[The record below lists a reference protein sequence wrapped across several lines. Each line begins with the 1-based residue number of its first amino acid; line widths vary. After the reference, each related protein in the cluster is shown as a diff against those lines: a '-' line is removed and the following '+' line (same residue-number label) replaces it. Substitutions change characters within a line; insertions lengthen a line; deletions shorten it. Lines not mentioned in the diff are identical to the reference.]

1 MSRPLARVV
10 RISRVHAEGEAP
22 ATSGRL
28 LAAATDLFAHRGFH
42 ATSIR
47 DIAERAG
54 ANVAAGH
61 YHYGSKRGLYVQ
73 VLREQFAHVRE
84 MTGRDG
90 PLPTRRV
97 LARRPRRELVALLTR
112 RIAGT
117 VEVLLDPPSQ
127 PHGALMLREMCDPS
141 DALPIIVREFI
152 RPQMRETARI
162 VACLAPTASPRTVE
176 RVVRSIIAQV
186 LFYRFTM
193 PATLLL
199 IGASSY
205 SRRFLREM
213 TEHVVEFSLGGL
225 DHVARPRRR
234 RPAKRGRR

>member
-1 MSRPLARVV
+1 MARSLAPVV
-10 RISRVHAEGEAP
+10 RVARRHEGDVA

-28 LAAATDLFAHRGFH
+28 LAAATDLFARRGFH

-73 VLREQFAHVRE
+73 VLREQFARVRE
-84 MTGRDG
+84 ITARDG
-90 PLPTRRV
+90 PVPSRRV
-97 LARRPRRELVALLTR
+97 LARRPRRALVALLER
-112 RIAGT
+112 RIH
-117 VEVLLDPPSQ
+117 VMVDVLLDPPSQ
-127 PHGALMLREMCDPS
+127 AHGALMLREMCDPS

-152 RPQMRETARI
+152 RPQMKELERI
-162 VACLAPTASPRTVE
+162 VACLVPTAPSTTVE
-176 RVVRSIIAQV
+176 RVVRSIIGQV

-193 PATLLL
+193 PATLLV
-199 IGASSY
+199 IGAPAY

-213 TEHVVEFSLGGL
+213 AAHVGEFSLGGL
-225 DHVARPRRR
+225 TRVARARRR
-234 RPAKRGRR
+234 RRGSRGR